1 MILLPSRRRAI
12 LGLLFAAVLGA
23 LGLRI
28 GHLVGAAFFVGI
40 SAAGLLVYGIQ
51 LVPSLAYLRLTQ
63 EGFSYRFG
71 RRRGSVEWSEVDRF
85 DVRDVPGWY
94 SRLKFVEWIYVR
106 RYEEL
111 PSTEGRRYTFGGG
124 SGVLPDS
131 CGMKTEELANLMNTL
146 RNRFGR
152 ATEDNSETE

>member
-1 MILLPSRRRAI
+1 MLFGAI
-12 LGLLFAAVLGA
+12 GLQIDEPVGAAVCLALSALGLLGT
-23 LGLRI
+23 GM
-28 GHLVGAAFFVGI
+28 
-40 SAAGLLVYGIQ
+40 Q
-51 LVPSLAYLRLTQ
+51 LVPSLAFLRLTE

-85 DVRDVPGWY
+85 DVRDAPGWY

-131 CGMKTEELANLMNTL
+131 YGMKTEELASLMNTL
-146 RNRFGR
+146 RHRFGR
-152 ATEDNSETE
+152 ATEDDSETE